1 MSNPEANMKII
12 SRYIEA
18 LTKGDYSTLQE
29 LLADE
34 LEHNLSRSGM
44 DVSISGSADAVNA
57 ARQTGPIDVKV
68 HDVFASGDKVVGRY
82 SYTISSDVV
91 PNAQPGK
98 TTEVSGIVIAR
109 IANNEIVE
117 VWHEQDALGMHLAF
131 GLVPQPVA

>member
-1 MSNPEANMKII
+1 MSNPEENMKIM

-18 LTKGDYSTLQE
+18 LTKGDYDTLE
-29 LLADE
+29 AILCDE
-34 LEHNLSRSGM
+34 LEHNLNRSGM
-44 DVSISGSADAVNA
+44 DVGISGSRDAVNY
-57 ARQTGPIDVKV
+57 ARQTGPVDLTV

-82 SYTISSDVV
+82 SYRISSDVV
-91 PNAQPGK
+91 PGAQPGK

-117 VWHEQDALGMHLAF
+117 VWHEQDALGMLLAF